1 MNIHLRIEDK
11 SILPFFE
18 NAEMTEP
25 SARKSNGPCTV
36 YDSRG
41 FLRTENHGRPVLCDF
56 GEARFGQ
63 QSCTDYIQPQPYRA
77 PEVILKIPW
86 SYEVNIW
93 DVGAMVSLKA
103 SMDQKSIPLISIN
116 RSGRCS

>member
-18 NAEMTEP
+18 NAEMTKP
-25 SARKSNGPCTV
+25 SARKSNGPYTV
-36 YDSRG
+36 YDSKG
-41 FLRTENHGRPVLCDF
+41 LLWTENHGLPVLCDF

-63 QSCTDYIQPQPYRA
+63 QSYADYVQPHPYRA

-86 SYEVNIW
+86 SYEVDIW
-93 DVGAMVSLKA
+93 NVGAMVSFKV
-103 SMDQKSIPLISIN
+103 SIN
-116 RSGRCS
+116 QKVPR

>member
-18 NAEMTEP
+18 NAEMTKP
-25 SARKSNGPCTV
+25 SARKSNGPYTV
-36 YDSRG
+36 YDSKG
-41 FLRTENHGRPVLCDF
+41 LLWTENHGLPVLCDF

-63 QSCTDYIQPQPYRA
+63 QSYADYYIQPHPYRA

-86 SYEVNIW
+86 SYEVDIW
-93 DVGAMVSLKA
+93 NVGAIVSFKV
-103 SMDQKSIPLISIN
+103 SIN
-116 RSGRCS
+116 QKVSR